1 MKKMLALLLVLV
13 LIAAATVGGSLAYLT
28 DPDDDMNVMTIGKV
42 KIDQLEFERIDR
54 ETANQNATVQEFHDN
69 KSRLPAVVD
78 KNFDWTPGESY
89 VD

>member
-1 MKKMLALLLVLV
+1 MLALLLVLV
-13 LIAAATVGGSLAYLT
+13 LIAAATVGSSLAYLT

-42 KIDQLEFERIDR
+42 KVDQLEFERIDR

-69 KSRLPAVVD
+69 KPLLPAVDD